1 MLSKALAFGA
11 LALTVS
17 ADQICQPG
25 QYLLNGACEQV
36 PQGCYQT
43 VADAVDF
50 FNCPSGHS
58 CINPAELPQICA
70 AGTFSVSSEEC
81 MGHSECTHV
90 PLGCYQEQAGQ
101 DSFKMCPNGFYCPDP
116 SKSPVE
122 CPAGTTS
129 SSSELCVDHSKCQPI
144 GEKAQA
150 ISMLYGQC
158 SYKSKTNTEIKKIAG
173 PKSLGLCAKYV
184 REAVQRAKGI
194 AVEPTGIASAKDY
207 GPWLVKNGYSKSSK
221 TYEQATT
228 GDIAVLQGNSV
239 HIHGHI
245 TVKCDDGHWRS
256 DFVQNAFWI
265 YSDGFRPSYVIYE

>member
-116 SKSPVE
+116 SKSPLA
-122 CPAGTTS
+122 CPPGTQS
-129 SSSELCVDHSKCQPI
+129 SDSEMCAHHVKCNPI
-144 GEKAQA
+144 TNKAA
-150 ISMLYGQC
+150 AMEFLYGTC
-158 SYKSKTNTEIKKIAG
+158 SYKYKTNTEIKKIAG
-173 PKSLGLCAKYV
+173 SISLGKCAAYV
-184 REAVQRAKGI
+184 REAVQRAKGDT
-194 AVEPTGIASAKDY
+194 VQPVGIVAAQDY
-207 GPWLVKNGYSKSSK
+207 GPCSCW
-221 TYEQATT
+221 
-228 GDIAVLQGNSV
+228 
-239 HIHGHI
+239 
-245 TVKCDDGHWRS
+245 
-256 DFVQNAFWI
+256 
-265 YSDGFRPSYVIYE
+265 